1 MKMHQKGFLL
11 VELGHVKDM
20 WDYSL
25 IEIAQQ
31 EYALAGN
38 DAVNTFRVALNELAA
53 AGLIVRVEEKLVN
66 DPASAGK
73 VRVAFRYR
81 LSDFGRERM
90 LETGLMSD
98 ADCALSE

>member
-11 VELGHVKDM
+11 VELSRVTDM

-31 EYALAGN
+31 EYGLPGS
-38 DAVNTFRVALNELAA
+38 DAANTFHVALNELAA

-66 DPASAGK
+66 NPASKDK

-90 LETGLMSD
+90 AETGLTTD